1 VERLRRHL
9 KRGAE
14 LFAALLLA
22 GMFGAFLVQIVSR
35 YVIGRPVQ
43 WSQEVALIFYLWIVF
58 WACAFIVR
66 ERDHIVFD
74 IVYQA
79 LPEGGKRWI
88 ASLTTLLAGGLL
100 VAGLPGTW
108 DYITFMAIDR
118 TWVLKIRFDWVFA
131 VFLIFMVAVIV
142 RYAIRLRRLAGRGWR
157 EEL

>member
-1 VERLRRHL
+1 MERIRRHL
-9 KRGAE
+9 QRGAE
-14 LFAALLLA
+14 LVAAVLFAT
-22 GMFGAFLVQIVSR
+22 MFGAFLVQIVSR
-35 YVIGRPVQ
+35 YVVGRPVQ

-88 ASLTTLLAGGLL
+88 AALTTLVAGGLL
-100 VAGLPGTW
+100 IAGLPGTW

-118 TWVLKIRFDWVFA
+118 TWVLKIRFDLVFA

-142 RYAIRLRRLAGRGWR
+142 RYAIRLWRLGSPRWR
-157 EEL
+157 DEL